1 MLDKTIITN
10 VLNAALST
18 AADFAEVFIEDKF
31 STGAMLLSSKVESV
45 NNAKTFGVG
54 IRVAQGFKRVYGYT
68 NSNEEAVLVQLAK
81 DLAASFP
88 GEPVGITF
96 ELGEP
101 IEGTEHQAK
110 IDPATVAIEDKV
122 DLMYRADKAAR
133 EYDEEIQQV
142 QWRYMDYTQH
152 VWIANT
158 EGTYV
163 KDTRTRTRLA
173 ISAIAANE
181 QTKQTGFNGPG
192 GTYGFEFYQ
201 DIINVEE
208 AAQEA
213 ARVAIT
219 MLHADECPSGKMPV
233 VIDNGFGGV
242 IFHEAVGHSLEAT
255 SVAIG
260 ASVFTGKKG
269 EVIANP
275 LVSAV
280 DDGTIPH
287 GWGSASFD
295 DEGNPQQRR
304 QLIKDG
310 VLTSYMIDKLN
321 AIRMNDACTNSGR
334 RESYRFAPTSRMTN
348 TFIENGTST
357 FEDII
362 SSTEFGLYAKKMGGG
377 SVNPATGDFNFAVSE
392 AYLIRDG
399 QIAEPVRGASL
410 VGTGREALLKVDMV
424 GNNLRREQGMCG
436 SASGSIPAD
445 VGQPTIRVSE
455 ITVGGRGGSIHDVR

>member
-1 MLDKTIITN
+1 MLDKTLIKTI
-10 VLNAALST
+10 LDAALST
-18 AADFAEVFIEDKF
+18 AADFAEVFIEDKD
-31 STGAMLLSSKVESV
+31 STSAMLLSSKVQSV

-54 IRVAQGFKRVYGYT
+54 IRVAKGYNRVYGYT
-68 NSNEEAVLVQLAK
+68 NSNEEEVLVQLAK
-81 DLAASFP
+81 DLAQSFP
-88 GEPVGITF
+88 GEPVGIDF
-96 ELGEP
+96 ELNEL
-101 IEGTEHQAK
+101 EVATKHQAK
-110 IDPATVAIEDKV
+110 IDPQTVAIEEKV

-133 EYDEEIQQV
+133 AYSDEISQV
-142 QWRYMDYTQH
+142 NCRYMDYNQN

-163 KDTRTRTRLA
+163 QDRRTRTRLS
-173 ISAIAANE
+173 INAIAANE
-181 QTKQTGFNGPG
+181 ITKQSGHNGPG
-192 GTYGFEFYQ
+192 GTYGFEFYT

-208 AAQEA
+208 AAKEA
-213 ARVAIT
+213 ARVAVT

-287 GWGSASFD
+287 GWGSATFD
-295 DEGNPQQRR
+295 DEGNKQKRR

-321 AIRMNDACTNSGR
+321 AIRMNDECTNSGR
-334 RESYRFAPTSRMTN
+334 RESYRYAPTSRMTN
-348 TFIENGTST
+348 TFIENGEST

-362 SSTEFGLYAKKMGGG
+362 SNTELGLYAKKMGGG
-377 SVNPATGDFNFAVSE
+377 SVNPATGDFNFSVSE
-392 AYLIRDG
+392 GYMIRDG
-399 QIAEPVRGASL
+399 KIAEPVRGASL

-424 GNNLRREQGMCG
+424 GDNLWREQGMCG
-436 SASGSIPAD
+436 SESGSIPAD

-455 ITVGGRGGSIHDVR
+455 ITVGGRGGAL

>member
-1 MLDKTIITN
+1 MLDKTLIKK
-10 VLNAALST
+10 VLDAALST

-31 STGAMLLSSKVESV
+31 STGAVMASSNVENV

-68 NSNEEAVLVQLAK
+68 NSQEETTLIQLAK
-81 DLAASFP
+81 DLAQSFP
-88 GEPVGITF
+88 GNPVGITF
-96 ELGEP
+96 ELQEL
-101 IEGTEHQAK
+101 EVATQHQAK
-110 IDPATVAIEDKV
+110 IDPATVSIDDKV
-122 DLMYRADKAAR
+122 ALLYRADKAAR
-133 EYDEEIQQV
+133 AYDESIQQV
-142 QWRYMDYTQH
+142 QTRYMDYTQH

-173 ISAIAANE
+173 IAAIAANE
-181 QTKQTGFNGPG
+181 TTKQTGFNGPG
-192 GTYGFEFYQ
+192 GTYGFEFYS

-208 AAQEA
+208 AAEEA
-213 ARVAIT
+213 ARVAVM
-219 MLHADECPSGKMPV
+219 MLNADECPSGKMPV

-260 ASVFTGKKG
+260 ASVFSGKKG

-287 GWGSASFD
+287 AWGSATYD
-295 DEGNPQQRR
+295 DEGNLQKKR

-321 AIRMNDACTNSGR
+321 AIRMNDDGTHSGR

-348 TFIENGTST
+348 TFIENGEST
-357 FEDII
+357 FDEII
-362 SSTEFGLYAKKMGGG
+362 AATEFGLYAKKMGGG
-377 SVNPATGDFNFAVSE
+377 SVNPATGDFNFSVGE
-392 AYLIRDG
+392 AYMIRDG
-399 QIAEPVRGASL
+399 KIAEPVKGASL
-410 VGTGREALLKVDMV
+410 VGTGREALLGVDMIA
-424 GNNLRREQGMCG
+424 NNLRREQGMCG
-436 SASGSIPAD
+436 SESGSIPAD
-445 VGQPTIRVSE
+445 VGQPTIRVAE
-455 ITVGGRGGSIHDVR
+455 ITVGGRGGAL